1 MAIIIR
7 VYSVQKL
14 TPYIFGSHNNTNST
28 CIIFQAMMSWLQENY
43 SAALSDPIIKSV
55 IIIFGS
61 VIAAKITDIIFS
73 RVFKRIVDKTK
84 TNLDNQIIQL
94 LHRPIFYTILFIG
107 FSVAV
112 KTVGLPDYL
121 DFALV
126 GIFKT
131 CTILIWLFVAMKI
144 LVIST
149 EWASSRTSNPFLQ
162 QKTLSLFNNLGRIG
176 IGLFGV
182 YFIFLSW
189 DININGILASA
200 SVLGVVLGLAAKDT
214 VANFFAGIFLM
225 ADSPFKEG
233 DYILLDTGERG
244 YVKQMGIRST
254 RFMTRDDI
262 EITIP
267 NSVIAA
273 SKIVNESGG
282 PGETERVRITL
293 HVAYE
298 SDIDA
303 VKALLVTIA
312 LGNENVLK
320 TPEPRVRLREFA
332 DHGLKLQLLFWIH
345 KPEIR
350 GRTVDAV
357 NTEIY
362 KQFAQNNISIPYPTM
377 RVILPQEGNNS

>member
-1 MAIIIR
+1 
-7 VYSVQKL
+7 
-14 TPYIFGSHNNTNST
+14 
-28 CIIFQAMMSWLQENY
+28 MSWLQENY
-43 SAALSDPIIKSV
+43 EVALSNPIILSV
-55 IIIFGS
+55 LIILGA
-61 VIAAKITDIIFS
+61 VIAAKITDMIFT
-73 RVFKRIVDKTK
+73 RIFKRIVNKTQ
-84 TNLDNQIIQL
+84 TNFDDRILQL
-94 LHRPIFYTILFIG
+94 LHRPIFYSILFIG

-112 KTVGLPDYL
+112 KTAELPNYIDY
-121 DFALV
+121 ALV

-131 CTILIWLFVAMKI
+131 STILIWLFVVMKVLI
-144 LVIST
+144 LSM
-149 EWASSRTSNPFLQ
+149 EWASQKTSNPLLQ
-162 QKTLSLFNNLGRIG
+162 QKTLPLFNNLGKIA
-176 IGLFGV
+176 IGLFGI

-200 SVLGVVLGLAAKDT
+200 GVLGVVLGLAAKDT

-225 ADSPFKEG
+225 ADSPYKEG

-244 YVKQMGIRST
+244 YVKSMGLRST

-282 PGETERVRITL
+282 PGEKERVRITL

-298 SDIDA
+298 SDIDD
-303 VKALLVTIA
+303 VKALLISIA

-320 TPEPRVRLREFA
+320 TPEPRVRFREFA

-362 KQFAQNNISIPYPTM
+362 KQFSQNNISIPYPTM
-377 RVILPQEGNNS
+377 KVILPREGNNS

>member
-1 MAIIIR
+1 
-7 VYSVQKL
+7 
-14 TPYIFGSHNNTNST
+14 
-28 CIIFQAMMSWLQENY
+28 MSWLQENY
-43 SAALSDPIIKSV
+43 EVALSNPIILSV
-55 IIIFGS
+55 LIILGA
-61 VIAAKITDIIFS
+61 VIAAKIMDMIFT
-73 RVFKRIVDKTK
+73 RIFKRIVNKTQ
-84 TNLDNQIIQL
+84 TNFDDRILQL
-94 LHRPIFYTILFIG
+94 LHRPIFYSILFIG

-112 KTVGLPDYL
+112 KTAELPNYIDY
-121 DFALV
+121 ALV

-131 CTILIWLFVAMKI
+131 STILIWLFVVMKVLI
-144 LVIST
+144 LSM
-149 EWASSRTSNPFLQ
+149 EWASQKTSNPLLQ
-162 QKTLSLFNNLGRIG
+162 QKTLPLFNNLGKIA
-176 IGLFGV
+176 IGLFGI

-200 SVLGVVLGLAAKDT
+200 GVLGVVLGLAAKDT

-298 SDIDA
+298 SDIDD
-303 VKALLVTIA
+303 VKALLISIA

-320 TPEPRVRLREFA
+320 APEPRVRFREFA
-332 DHGLKLQLLFWIH
+332 DHGLRLQLLFWIH

-362 KQFAQNNISIPYPTM
+362 KQFSQNNISIPYPTM
-377 RVILPQEGNNS
+377 KVILPREGNNS

>member
-1 MAIIIR
+1 
-7 VYSVQKL
+7 
-14 TPYIFGSHNNTNST
+14 
-28 CIIFQAMMSWLQENY
+28 MSWLQENY
-43 SAALSDPIIKSV
+43 EVALSNPIILSV
-55 IIIFGS
+55 LIISGA
-61 VIAAKITDIIFS
+61 VIAAKITDMIFT
-73 RVFKRIVDKTK
+73 RIFKRIVNKTQ
-84 TNLDNQIIQL
+84 TNFDDRILQL
-94 LHRPIFYTILFIG
+94 LHRPIFYSILFIG

-112 KTVGLPDYL
+112 KTAELPNYIDY
-121 DFALV
+121 ALV

-131 CTILIWLFVAMKI
+131 STILIWLFVVMKVLI
-144 LVIST
+144 LSM
-149 EWASSRTSNPFLQ
+149 EWASQKTSNPLLQ
-162 QKTLSLFNNLGRIG
+162 QKTLPLFNNLGKIA
-176 IGLFGV
+176 IGLFGI

-200 SVLGVVLGLAAKDT
+200 GVLGVVLGLAAKDT

-282 PGETERVRITL
+282 PGEKERVRITL

-298 SDIDA
+298 SDIDD
-303 VKALLVTIA
+303 VKALLISIA

-320 TPEPRVRLREFA
+320 APEPRVRFREFA

-362 KQFAQNNISIPYPTM
+362 KQFSQNNISIPYPTM
-377 RVILPQEGNNS
+377 KVILPREGNNS

>member
-1 MAIIIR
+1 
-7 VYSVQKL
+7 
-14 TPYIFGSHNNTNST
+14 
-28 CIIFQAMMSWLQENY
+28 MSWLQENY
-43 SAALSDPIIKSV
+43 EVALSNPIILSV
-55 IIIFGS
+55 LIISGA
-61 VIAAKITDIIFS
+61 VIAAKITDMIFT
-73 RVFKRIVDKTK
+73 RIFKRIVNKTQ
-84 TNLDNQIIQL
+84 TNFDDRILQL
-94 LHRPIFYTILFIG
+94 LHRPIFYSILFIG

-112 KTVGLPDYL
+112 KTAELPNYIDY
-121 DFALV
+121 ALV

-131 CTILIWLFVAMKI
+131 STILIWLFVVMKI
-144 LVIST
+144 LILSM
-149 EWASSRTSNPFLQ
+149 EWASQKTSNPLLQ
-162 QKTLSLFNNLGRIG
+162 QKTLPLFNNLGKIA
-176 IGLFGV
+176 IGLFGI

-200 SVLGVVLGLAAKDT
+200 GVLGVVLGLAAKDT

-298 SDIDA
+298 SNIDD
-303 VKALLVTIA
+303 VKALLISIA

-320 TPEPRVRLREFA
+320 APEPRVRFREFG

-362 KQFAQNNISIPYPTM
+362 KQFSQNNISIPYPTM
-377 RVILPQEGNNS
+377 KVILPQEGNNS

>member
-1 MAIIIR
+1 
-7 VYSVQKL
+7 
-14 TPYIFGSHNNTNST
+14 
-28 CIIFQAMMSWLQENY
+28 MSWLQENY
-43 SAALSDPIIKSV
+43 EVALSNPIIQSV
-55 IIIFGS
+55 LIILGA
-61 VIAAKITDIIFS
+61 VIAAKIMDMIFT
-73 RVFKRIVDKTK
+73 RIFKRIVNKTQ
-84 TNLDNQIIQL
+84 TNFDDRILQL
-94 LHRPIFYTILFIG
+94 LHRPIFYSILFIG

-112 KTVGLPDYL
+112 KTAELPNYIDY
-121 DFALV
+121 ALV

-131 CTILIWLFVAMKI
+131 STILIWLFVVMKVLI
-144 LVIST
+144 LSM
-149 EWASSRTSNPFLQ
+149 EWASQKTSNPLLQ
-162 QKTLSLFNNLGRIG
+162 QKTLPLFNNLGKIA
-176 IGLFGV
+176 IGLFGI

-200 SVLGVVLGLAAKDT
+200 GVLGVGLGLAAKDT

-282 PGETERVRITL
+282 PGEKERVRITL

-298 SDIDA
+298 SDIDD
-303 VKALLVTIA
+303 VKALLISIA

-320 TPEPRVRLREFA
+320 APEPRVRFREFA
-332 DHGLKLQLLFWIH
+332 DHGLRLQLLFWIH

-357 NTEIY
+357 NTDIY
-362 KQFAQNNISIPYPTM
+362 KQFSQNNISIPYPTM
-377 RVILPQEGNNS
+377 KVILPQEGNNS

>member
-1 MAIIIR
+1 
-7 VYSVQKL
+7 
-14 TPYIFGSHNNTNST
+14 
-28 CIIFQAMMSWLQENY
+28 MMSWLQKNY
-43 SAALSDPIIKSV
+43 EVALSNPIILSV
-55 IIIFGS
+55 LIILGA
-61 VIAAKITDIIFS
+61 VVAAKITDMIFT
-73 RVFKRIVDKTK
+73 RIFKRIVNKTQ
-84 TNLDNQIIQL
+84 TNFDDRILQL
-94 LHRPIFYTILFIG
+94 LHRPIFYSILFIG

-112 KTVGLPDYL
+112 KTAELPNYIDY
-121 DFALV
+121 ALV

-131 CTILIWLFVAMKI
+131 STILIWLFVVMKVLI
-144 LVIST
+144 LSM
-149 EWASSRTSNPFLQ
+149 EWASQKTSNPLLQ
-162 QKTLSLFNNLGRIG
+162 QKTLPLFNNLGKIA
-176 IGLFGV
+176 IGLFGI

-200 SVLGVVLGLAAKDT
+200 GVLGVVLGLAAKDT

-298 SDIDA
+298 SNIDD
-303 VKALLVTIA
+303 VKALLISIA

-320 TPEPRVRLREFA
+320 APEPRVRFREFG

-362 KQFAQNNISIPYPTM
+362 KQFSQNNISIPYPTM
-377 RVILPQEGNNS
+377 KVILPREGNNS

>member
-1 MAIIIR
+1 
-7 VYSVQKL
+7 
-14 TPYIFGSHNNTNST
+14 
-28 CIIFQAMMSWLQENY
+28 MSWLQKNY
-43 SAALSDPIIKSV
+43 EVALSNPIILSV
-55 IIIFGS
+55 LIILGA
-61 VIAAKITDIIFS
+61 VIAAKITDMIFT
-73 RVFKRIVDKTK
+73 RIFKRIVNKTQ
-84 TNLDNQIIQL
+84 TNFDDRILQL
-94 LHRPIFYTILFIG
+94 LHRPIFYSILFIG

-112 KTVGLPDYL
+112 KTAELPNYIDY
-121 DFALV
+121 ALV

-131 CTILIWLFVAMKI
+131 STILIWLFVVMKI
-144 LVIST
+144 LILSM
-149 EWASSRTSNPFLQ
+149 EWASQKTSNPLLQ
-162 QKTLSLFNNLGRIG
+162 QKTLPLFNNLGKIA
-176 IGLFGV
+176 IGLFGI

-200 SVLGVVLGLAAKDT
+200 GVLGVVLGLAAKDT

-298 SDIDA
+298 SNIDD
-303 VKALLVTIA
+303 VKALLISIA

-320 TPEPRVRLREFA
+320 TPEPRVRFREFG

-362 KQFAQNNISIPYPTM
+362 KQFSQNNISIPYPTM
-377 RVILPQEGNNS
+377 KVILPQEGNNS

>member
-1 MAIIIR
+1 
-7 VYSVQKL
+7 
-14 TPYIFGSHNNTNST
+14 
-28 CIIFQAMMSWLQENY
+28 MSWLQKNY
-43 SAALSDPIIKSV
+43 EVALSNPIILSV
-55 IIIFGS
+55 LIILGA
-61 VIAAKITDIIFS
+61 VIAAKITDMIFT
-73 RVFKRIVDKTK
+73 RIFQRIVNKTQ
-84 TNLDNQIIQL
+84 TNFDDRILQL
-94 LHRPIFYTILFIG
+94 LHRPIFYSILFIG

-112 KTVGLPDYL
+112 KTAELPNYIDY
-121 DFALV
+121 ALV

-131 CTILIWLFVAMKI
+131 STILIWLFVVMKI
-144 LVIST
+144 LILSM
-149 EWASSRTSNPFLQ
+149 EWASQKTSNPLLQ
-162 QKTLSLFNNLGRIG
+162 QKTLPLFNNLGKIA
-176 IGLFGV
+176 IGLFGI

-200 SVLGVVLGLAAKDT
+200 GVLGVVLGLAAKDT

-298 SDIDA
+298 SNIDD
-303 VKALLVTIA
+303 VKALLISIA

-320 TPEPRVRLREFA
+320 APEPRVRFREFG

-362 KQFAQNNISIPYPTM
+362 KQFSQNNISIPYPTM
-377 RVILPQEGNNS
+377 KVILPREGNNS

>member
-1 MAIIIR
+1 
-7 VYSVQKL
+7 
-14 TPYIFGSHNNTNST
+14 
-28 CIIFQAMMSWLQENY
+28 MSWLQENY
-43 SAALSDPIIKSV
+43 EVALSNPIILSV
-55 IIIFGS
+55 LIILGA
-61 VIAAKITDIIFS
+61 VIAAKIMDMIFT
-73 RVFKRIVDKTK
+73 RIFKRIVNKTQ
-84 TNLDNQIIQL
+84 TNFDDRILQL
-94 LHRPIFYTILFIG
+94 LHRPIFYSILFIG

-112 KTVGLPDYL
+112 KTAELPNYIDY
-121 DFALV
+121 ALV

-131 CTILIWLFVAMKI
+131 STILIWLFVVMKVLI
-144 LVIST
+144 LSM
-149 EWASSRTSNPFLQ
+149 EWASQKTSNPLLQ
-162 QKTLSLFNNLGRIG
+162 QKTLPLFNNLGKIA
-176 IGLFGV
+176 IGLFGI

-200 SVLGVVLGLAAKDT
+200 GVLGVVLGLAAKDT

-298 SDIDA
+298 SDIDD
-303 VKALLVTIA
+303 VKALLISIA

-320 TPEPRVRLREFA
+320 VPKPRVRFREFA
-332 DHGLKLQLLFWIH
+332 DHGLRLQLLFWIH

-362 KQFAQNNISIPYPTM
+362 KQFSQNNISIPYPTM
-377 RVILPQEGNNS
+377 KVILPQEGNNS